1 VDFITGASLGE
12 APVFYAR
19 VPPASLKSA
28 KAKGLSSPEIH
39 PQRGFD
45 PNLLI
50 FPEFFLRF
58 TINFEK
64 SRRHE
69 NNLAVCP
76 IDDGFCGSPRSRHE

>member
-12 APVFYAR
+12 APVLYAR
-19 VPPASLKSA
+19 VPPASVKSA
-28 KAKGLSSPEIH
+28 KGSPEIH
-39 PQRGFD
+39 QQQGFN
-45 PNLLI
+45 PNLLT

-64 SRRHE
+64 SRRDE

-76 IDDGFCGSPRSRHE
+76 VDDGFCGSPRSRHE